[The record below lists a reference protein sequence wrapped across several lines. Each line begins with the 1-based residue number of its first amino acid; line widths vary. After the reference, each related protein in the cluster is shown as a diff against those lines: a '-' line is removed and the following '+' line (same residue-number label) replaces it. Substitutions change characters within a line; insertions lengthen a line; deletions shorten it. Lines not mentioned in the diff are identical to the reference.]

1 MKTVEVIGKT
11 VEEAVQN
18 GLSQL
23 DLTIDEA
30 HIDILDGGGKGVL
43 GLLGVKMARVRVSE
57 KQNTSNRAVSFL
69 AHVADLMGSPD
80 PGIAVAEDLD
90 NLKIKMEGENLGN
103 MIGHRGET
111 LEALQLLTG
120 LIVNH
125 HNGETEDD
133 YVRVK
138 LDIGGYR
145 KKREETLTR
154 LAHKLAQKAKRT
166 GKNVQLEPMNSYERR
181 IIHTALSEET
191 GITTHSHG
199 LGANRRVVISI
210 ENK

>member
-69 AHVADLMGSPD
+69 SHVAGLMGSPD
-80 PGIAVAEDLD
+80 PGIAVAEDTE

-133 YVRVK
+133 YIRIK

-145 KKREETLTR
+145 KKRKETLTR
-154 LAHKLAQKAKRT
+154 LAHKLAHKASTNKAGSFFTARPASLIDTTRSTPLTPSALIHRITASAFSKVKRVSAT
-166 GKNVQLEPMNSYERR
+166 
-181 IIHTALSEET
+181 
-191 GITTHSHG
+191 
-199 LGANRRVVISI
+199 
-210 ENK
+210 

>member
-1 MKTVEVIGKT
+1 MKTIEVIGKT

-30 HIDILDGGGKGVL
+30 HIDIMDDGGKGVF

-57 KQNTSNRAVSFL
+57 KASSSNRAISFL
-69 AHVADLMGSPD
+69 AHVSDLMGAPD
-80 PGIAVAEDLD
+80 PGIAIAEEIDTM
-90 NLKIKMEGENLGN
+90 KIKIEGDGIGCL
-103 MIGHRGET
+103 IGHRGET

-125 HNGETEDD
+125 HNGSTEED
-133 YVRVK
+133 YVRIK

-145 KKREETLTR
+145 KKREESLTKLAHR
-154 LAHKLAQKAKRT
+154 LAHKARKT
-166 GKNVQLEPMNSYERR
+166 GRNVRLEPMNSYERR
-181 IIHTALSEET
+181 IIHTVLSDVD
-191 GITTHSHG
+191 GVTTFSQG
-199 LGANRRVVISI
+199 KEPERRVVIS
-210 ENK
+210 NDK

>member
-23 DLTIDEA
+23 DLTLDEA

-57 KQNTSNRAVSFL
+57 KFSTSNRAVSFL
-69 AHVADLMGSPD
+69 AHISDLMGSPD
-80 PGIAVAEDLD
+80 PGIAVAEDVD
-90 NLKIKMEGENLGN
+90 SLKIKMEGEHLGN

-120 LIVNH
+120 LVVNH
-125 HNGETEDD
+125 HNGTTEDE
-133 YVRVK
+133 YIRIK

-154 LAHKLAQKAKRT
+154 LAHKLAGKARKT

-181 IIHTALSEET
+181 IIHTALSDEHD
-191 GITTHSHG
+191 ITTHSHG
-199 LGANRRVVISI
+199 TGASRRVVISM
-210 ENK
+210 EK

>member
-18 GLSQL
+18 GLGQL
-23 DLTIDEA
+23 GLTIDEA

-57 KQNTSNRAVSFL
+57 KYSTSNRAVSFL

-80 PGIAVAEDLD
+80 PGIAIAEDVD
-90 NLKIKMEGENLGN
+90 CLKIKMEGEHMGN

-120 LIVNH
+120 LVVNH
-125 HNGETEDD
+125 HNGTTEDE
-133 YVRVK
+133 YIRIK

-145 KKREETLTR
+145 KKREETLTH
-154 LAHKLAQKAKRT
+154 LAHKLASKARRT

-181 IIHTALSEET
+181 IIHTALSDESD
-191 GITTHSHG
+191 IATHSHG
-199 LGANRRVVISI
+199 TGANRRVVITQ
-210 ENK
+210 EK

>member
-69 AHVADLMGSPD
+69 AHVSDLMGSPD
-80 PGIAVAEDLD
+80 PGIAVAEDVD
-90 NLKIKMEGENLGN
+90 TLKIKMEGENLGN

-125 HNGETEDD
+125 HNGETEEG

-145 KKREETLTR
+145 KKREETLNH
-154 LAHKLAQKAKRT
+154 LAHKLAHKARKI

-181 IIHTALSEET
+181 IIHTALSEERD
-191 GITTHSHG
+191 ITTHSHG
-199 LGANRRVVISI
+199 IGANRHVVICI
-210 ENK
+210 EDK